1 MLKFSSILI
10 GVKDLNKAK
19 DFYEKV
25 FGFKFD
31 EFRPPFASATL
42 DGIEFNIEE
51 DADYRSPDWANL
63 YIGGRKPFS
72 FQTDN
77 LEEFLQTAEQGGAK
91 IIKGIEV
98 KPWGWQE
105 AIIADPDGNEFIIE
119 QEVK

>member
-1 MLKFSSILI
+1 MI
-10 GVKDLNKAK
+10 GVKDLNKAR
-19 DFYEKV
+19 DFYERV
-25 FGFKFD
+25 FGFKFE
-31 EFRPPFASATL
+31 EFRPPFASSTL

-51 DADYRSPDWANL
+51 DADYRSPDWASL

-105 AIIADPDGNEFIIE
+105 AIIADPDGNEFIVE
-119 QEVK
+119 QEVN